1 MKYYKMKESYSLQRW
16 YDPTGIFSLVEKHED
31 RSILHFG
38 KDCTWRNEINGNL
51 YNNWDT
57 VMREI
62 SKEEKRE
69 FLISR
74 LLI

>member
-16 YDPTGIFSLVEKHED
+16 YDHAGIFSLVEKHED
-31 RSILHFG
+31 RCILHFG
-38 KDCTWRNEINGNL
+38 TDCTWRNEITGNI
-51 YNNWDT
+51 YNNWDM

-69 FLISR
+69 FLISG
-74 LLI
+74 LLR

>member
-1 MKYYKMKESYSLQRW
+1 
-16 YDPTGIFSLVEKHED
+16 LVEKHED
-31 RSILHFG
+31 RCILHFG
-38 KDCTWRNEINGNL
+38 TDCTWRNEITGNL

-74 LLI
+74 LLR